1 MNSIQRFVSVVILGA
16 LSGAGMAVA
25 AGDPGSL
32 LAVASKASAPASGA
46 GPSRAA
52 APSFR
57 QDVMPV
63 FFRANCNSGGCHGA
77 AAGKDGFHLSLFGYD
92 AAGDYFRLTQQ
103 MLGRRVNVA
112 APEESLLLLKATGAV
127 PHTGGELFTKESD
140 HYRVLAEWIRQ
151 GASDDSD
158 TVAEVTGIRVEP
170 ERMVFEGGGQKR
182 ALKVIA
188 SYSDGMTRDM
198 TALSLFLSNNKTTAD
213 VGEDGVVHSGRRGA
227 TDVFARFNRFT
238 AGVEVTVLPQGD
250 HFEWP
255 ADAVAQNSLDEAV
268 FRKLKALRI
277 LPSKRCEDGEFLR
290 RATLDLIGLPPTE
303 AEVRAFLADPSPDKR
318 ERLVDRLLER
328 PEYADVWASRWADWV
343 KLLGDTFSGG
353 GTDNKNAVGYYQ
365 WITEQ
370 FQKNVPLDAFLRAQ
384 ITSRG
389 STVLQPTTNFYTMLP
404 TVGKYD
410 PKEMAQRVAQLTMG
424 IRIGC
429 AECHNHPFD
438 RWTQDDYYGFVSF
451 FTGVQRKKGSEER
464 EFYVYDDRVSRPAL
478 HLLDQRPM
486 PPKFLGGAL
495 AEIRGKDPRGAL
507 AEWITSAENRLF
519 ANSMANR
526 IWAQFFG
533 RGVVEPVD
541 DLRITNPP
549 SNPELFEELGRRLV
563 AHGFDQKKLIREI
576 VTSRTYQLS
585 SGVNASNREDERQ
598 FSHAAVRRLPAVTAL
613 DAVAAVT
620 DVETVWKTQPG
631 QYRAAQMFNPG
642 IRNGSYFLTCFGQS
656 ERTSVDVGSDNREA
670 SLSQTLHLIAG
681 DTVRDRIRISG
692 VIREWMKQGAS
703 PERVV
708 ESLYLRSLCRKP
720 SEAEL
725 SVFWRVSGERPGLA
739 DYERLWWALL
749 NSTEFLFQH

>member
-1 MNSIQRFVSVVILGA
+1 MVILCA
-16 LSGAGMAVA
+16 LSGSGISFA
-25 AGDPGSL
+25 AGNPGPL
-32 LAVASKASAPASGA
+32 PAKASQTTADQVSGGKTDVA
-46 GPSRAA
+46 RVLDL
-52 APSFR
+52 SFR
-57 QDVMPV
+57 EDVMPV

-77 AAGKDGFHLSLFGYD
+77 AAGKDGFRLSLFGYD

-112 APEESLLLLKATGAV
+112 APDESLLLLKATGAV
-127 PHTGGELFTKESD
+127 PHTGGTLFSKDSE
-140 HYRVLAEWIRQ
+140 HYRVVREWIRQ
-151 GASDDSD
+151 GAVDDLE

-170 ERMVFEGGGQKR
+170 ERMVFEGGGQNR
-182 ALKVIA
+182 PLKVIA
-188 SYSDGMTRDM
+188 SYSDGRTRDM

-213 VGEDGVVHSGRRGA
+213 VDDDGVVHAGRRGA

-238 AGVEVTVLPQGD
+238 VGIAVTVLPRGD
-250 HFEWP
+250 NFEWP
-255 ADAVAQNSLDEAV
+255 ADAVARNTLDEAV
-268 FRKLKALRI
+268 FQKLKSLRI
-277 LPSKRCEDGEFLR
+277 QPSKRCEDGEFLR
-290 RATLDLIGLPPTE
+290 RVTLDLVGLPPTE
-303 AEVRAFLADPSPDKR
+303 EEARAFLADGSPDKR

-343 KLLGDTFSGG
+343 KLMGDTFSGG
-353 GTDNKNAVGYYQ
+353 GTDNKNAVGYFQ

-370 FQKNVPLDAFLRAQ
+370 FQKNVPLDVFLREQ
-384 ITSRG
+384 ITSKG
-389 STVLQPTTNFYTMLP
+389 STILQPMSNFYTMLP
-404 TVGKYD
+404 TLGKYD

-464 EFYVYDDRVSRPAL
+464 EFYVYDDRQHRPAL
-478 HLLDQRPM
+478 HQLDQRPM
-486 PPKFLGGAL
+486 PAKFLGGEKP
-495 AEIRGKDPRGAL
+495 EIRGRDPRIAL

-549 SNPELFEELGRRLV
+549 SNVELFEELGRRLV

-576 VTSRTYQLS
+576 VTSATYQLS
-585 SGVNASNREDERQ
+585 SAVNASNREDERQ
-598 FSHAAVRRLPAVTAL
+598 FSHSMVRRLSAVAAL
-613 DAVAAVT
+613 DAVASVT
-620 DVETVWKTQPG
+620 GVDTVWKTQPG
-631 QYRAAQMFNPG
+631 LYRAAQMFNPG

-656 ERTSVDVGSDNREA
+656 ERVSVDVGSDNREP
-670 SLSQTLHLIAG
+670 SLSQTLHLISG
-681 DTVRDRIRISG
+681 DTVRDRIRVSG
-692 VIREWMKQGAS
+692 VIRAWINQGAS

-708 ESLYLRSLCRKP
+708 ESLYLRSLCRQP

-725 SVFWRVSGERPGLA
+725 AVFRRVSGASPAQA
-739 DYERLWWALL
+739 DYERLWWALM